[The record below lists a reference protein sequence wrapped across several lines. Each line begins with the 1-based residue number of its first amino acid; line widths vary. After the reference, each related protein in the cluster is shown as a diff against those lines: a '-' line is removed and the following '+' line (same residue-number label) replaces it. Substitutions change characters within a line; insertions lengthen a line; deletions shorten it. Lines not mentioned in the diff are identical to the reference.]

1 MTIRQVY
8 AETRDGDAQIGSD
21 LDLDNDGIGA
31 ADTSN
36 EFVEIKN
43 FSASAVNIS
52 GWQIWVS
59 NDGAGNDGTQY
70 HTFASGTILQA
81 DESIFVITNF
91 TGTPP
96 AGVVTANGDGTQS
109 FGATANLIFNGAY
122 GEVALVNTSNPDNIE
137 YVQFSMDNTP
147 DDVRDYA
154 GFPTNSDTSPATRI
168 AGDPYPATTSLEGPE
183 GYINGNQRTFGIA
196 YDPWPGMSIIYNPL
210 NGELIY
216 AMRWVDFPGVDA
228 STTQAELD
236 IDGVTFDSVLPD
248 NNGGYFGFDVDG
260 DGAVSASDQYV
271 SFVNISQSAVDVS
284 GWEVWST
291 TQTSLDDDVKLYH
304 TFDPGTVLFPGDVI
318 YIVTEYTGDPSTR
331 SETVVQANGNPSPT
345 NLSQFIRATTNGEIA
360 LLKPSSGEFIHLTF
374 DPAPPDLTSDS
385 DFAAA
390 GATTGLGTIRAFTEH
405 TQPTGNQPSNS
416 DTYRYVHSSG
426 YVEELPQYVILGV
439 GDSDNDGIPNS
450 VEIGPDPQNPVDTDG
465 DGTPDYKD
473 TDSDNDGILDV
484 TEAGADPENPVD
496 SDSDGT
502 PDYQDTDSDDDGVSD
517 ADEADI
523 LGTDP
528 TDADSDS
535 SKTPTNEAGNGT
547 SDADEDLDGDGFSN
561 ADELAAGS
569 DPLLAAST
577 PDDLDGDGVNNDDET
592 NILGT
597 DPNDADSDSS
607 NTPDN
612 ENDNGTSDADEDL
625 DGDGFSNADELA
637 AGSDPL
643 NAASVPDDLD
653 GDGVSNDDETNI
665 LGTDPNDADS
675 DSSNTPDDENDNGT
689 SDADEDL
696 DGDGFSNADEL
707 AAGTDPL
714 DLNSVPGVLVAVK
727 VLLQG
732 ALVDPTNP
740 ATPLS
745 IMRDDL
751 RSLEA
756 TVGFNGSY
764 LPSTSPYGGGETVAS
779 PATIFA
785 DNGSNSVVDWVKIE
799 LRDAGDATT
808 VIATLAG
815 LVQRDGDVIDID
827 GSTSLFIAGA
837 PAGNYYVVVTH
848 RNHLGAMTAA
858 AIALSNTET
867 VVNFT
872 STAVDFY
879 NGAPNLDGFEQAS
892 IAGKYAL
899 YAGDASKDGQ
909 VIFNGQDND
918 VDVVFSV
925 VDQAPGNDAGLP
937 SYVLNGYFATDID
950 LNGSTIF
957 SGQYNDVNVVFNT
970 TDSHPLNQ
978 LGLPTYVISE
988 QVP

>member
-1 MTIRQVY
+1 MKQFPLLPKAFVLTVVVVVLISLIVGQAIAATGTGILTDGVTIRQVY

-360 LLKPSSGEFIHLTF
+360 LLKSSSGEFIHLTF

-612 ENDNGTSDADEDL
+612 ENDNGTSDADE
-625 DGDGFSNADELA
+625 
-637 AGSDPL
+637 
-643 NAASVPDDLD
+643 
-653 GDGVSNDDETNI
+653 
-665 LGTDPNDADS
+665 
-675 DSSNTPDDENDNGT
+675 
-689 SDADEDL
+689 
-696 DGDGFSNADEL
+696 
-707 AAGTDPL
+707 
-714 DLNSVPGVLVAVK
+714 
-727 VLLQG
+727 
-732 ALVDPTNP
+732 
-740 ATPLS
+740 
-745 IMRDDL
+745 
-751 RSLEA
+751 
-756 TVGFNGSY
+756 
-764 LPSTSPYGGGETVAS
+764 
-779 PATIFA
+779 
-785 DNGSNSVVDWVKIE
+785 
-799 LRDAGDATT
+799 
-808 VIATLAG
+808 
-815 LVQRDGDVIDID
+815 
-827 GSTSLFIAGA
+827 
-837 PAGNYYVVVTH
+837 
-848 RNHLGAMTAA
+848 
-858 AIALSNTET
+858 
-867 VVNFT
+867 
-872 STAVDFY
+872 
-879 NGAPNLDGFEQAS
+879 
-892 IAGKYAL
+892 
-899 YAGDASKDGQ
+899 
-909 VIFNGQDND
+909 
-918 VDVVFSV
+918 
-925 VDQAPGNDAGLP
+925 
-937 SYVLNGYFATDID
+937 
-950 LNGSTIF
+950 
-957 SGQYNDVNVVFNT
+957 
-970 TDSHPLNQ
+970 
-978 LGLPTYVISE
+978 
-988 QVP
+988 